1 MYNEIYVCTSSVT
14 MIREQ
19 LNLINEEV
27 KSFRGQFKQQSKST
41 RVVTDEIMKV
51 KTHFHDQMANIR
63 KDFMDADLEITTKTE
78 ETKNGLSEALV
89 KMD

>member
-1 MYNEIYVCTSSVT
+1 
-14 MIREQ
+14 
-19 LNLINEEV
+19 
-27 KSFRGQFKQQSKST
+27 
-41 RVVTDEIMKV
+41 MKV